1 MGDLNKDALMNRRR
15 FLQIVGLVSG
25 SMIMAP
31 LLSAA
36 KPVEQPREGRRSRYY
51 RGTQDGKVLGSG
63 NGKDWKVVGN
73 FGPHLAVR
81 DVKAYSDGWVIATL
95 MMGDQLFMLKSQD
108 ERTWYTL
115 DYQAPKKG

>member
-1 MGDLNKDALMNRRR
+1 MGDLNKGTRLNRRR

-25 SMIMAP
+25 SMTMAP

-36 KPVEQPREGRRSRYY
+36 KPFEQPLESRRNRYY

-63 NGKDWKVVGN
+63 DGKTWKVVGN

-81 DVKAYSDGWVIATL
+81 DVKVRSDGWLVATL
-95 MMGDQLFMLKSQD
+95 MMGDQPFVLKSQD
-108 ERTWYTL
+108 EHTWYTL